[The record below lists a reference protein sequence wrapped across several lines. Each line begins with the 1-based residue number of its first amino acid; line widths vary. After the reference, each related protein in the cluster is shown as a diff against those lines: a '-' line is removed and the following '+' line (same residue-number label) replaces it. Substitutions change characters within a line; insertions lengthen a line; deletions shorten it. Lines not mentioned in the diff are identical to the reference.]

1 MPSRA
6 LRLLVLGLLLL
17 TAGLLGWLVLGRRGA
32 PAGPGEAAEEARG
45 SVGGTVSVALAALA
59 RLDRSALMDLLTPL
73 GRTALDNDLTLFGAG
88 LADAVRGPRLMAKVR
103 ERWPEVP
110 DALVEGARQGRLDAV
125 WTLFLRATTPPG
137 VAPRQAGMRLDPAR
151 PDEAE
156 VLYRYGDGPELPI
169 RLVRL
174 RGRWHV
180 DHLSLGSS

>member
-6 LRLLVLGLLLL
+6 LRLLILGLLAL
-17 TAGLLGWLVLGRRGA
+17 TAGLLGWLVLAGRGGA
-32 PAGPGEAAEEARG
+32 SAPGGSSEEARG
-45 SVGGTVSVALAALA
+45 SVGGTVTAALAALG
-59 RLDRSALMDLLTPL
+59 RLDRPALVDLLTPL
-73 GRTALDNDLTLFGAG
+73 GRAALDSDLTLFGAG
-88 LADAVRGPRLMAKVR
+88 LADPVRGPRLLAKVR

-110 DALVEGARQGRLDAV
+110 DALVEGARQGRLEDI
-125 WTLFLRATTPPG
+125 WTLFLRATTPTG
-137 VAPRQAGMRLDPAR
+137 VTPRQAGMRLNPAR

-180 DHLSLGSS
+180 DHLTLGSS